1 MFQGTLPHKA
11 IKIIGNVVKEWSC
24 NRIYIGCSGNFTI
37 ERSISELVACP
48 ITSNDVTI
56 YSSNIGKYFAG
67 EELGELKIK
76 EGYNGDCNFLKD
88 YMNNDTEKVATMI
101 LASDILPYSSEYANN
116 KYAERMLKGYK
127 EQYSRMHAQ
136 LCKKLEEMK
145 TRIDSFYHGDVMKML
160 DEIPKNCGFISF
172 PPFFKGGYEKM
183 WEKIENFFEYT
194 EPEYEMFD
202 PNVHIK
208 LFCEKVSRLDNFCIG
223 TERPVDELEKYF
235 SGTLNTGPN
244 KLIYF
249 YSKTDKKHYVT
260 QGSKETHAKPIVRIS
275 ESNKI
280 TGNIVVSPITI
291 DQFNELRAL
300 YLSTAVTKVGTP
312 SASYGLYDNNKLFG
326 VFAFSNSYM
335 LTGSEKLERPTIYL
349 LTDFA
354 ISPSCEKNLSKLVLC
369 CILSKEVKM
378 LAEKVMGKRVNTIT
392 TNAFSR
398 NPVSMKYRGLFDLY
412 GRREL
417 EKDENGKVKK
427 YNLSYGARMGQWTL
441 KEGYERWRQ
450 KLSK

>member
-1 MFQGTLPHKA
+1 M
-11 IKIIGNVVKEWSC
+11 
-24 NRIYIGCSGNFTI
+24 RI
-37 ERSISELVACP
+37 
-48 ITSNDVTI
+48 
-56 YSSNIGKYFAG
+56 
-67 EELGELKIK
+67 
-76 EGYNGDCNFLKD
+76 
-88 YMNNDTEKVATMI
+88 TE
-101 LASDILPYSSEYANN
+101 D
-116 KYAERMLKGYK
+116 
-127 EQYSRMHAQ
+127 
-136 LCKKLEEMK
+136 
-145 TRIDSFYHGDVMKML
+145 D
-160 DEIPKNCGFISF
+160 
-172 PPFFKGGYEKM
+172 
-183 WEKIENFFEYT
+183 
-194 EPEYEMFD
+194 
-202 PNVHIK
+202 
-208 LFCEKVSRLDNFCIG
+208 
-223 TERPVDELEKYF
+223 
-235 SGTLNTGPN
+235 
-244 KLIYF
+244 
-249 YSKTDKKHYVT
+249 
-260 QGSKETHAKPIVRIS
+260 
-275 ESNKI
+275 KI

-354 ISPSCEKNLSKLVLC
+354 ISPTCEKNLSKLVLC

-398 NPVSMKYRGLFDLY
+398 NPVSMKYRGLFEQY